1 MQSNASNP
9 AARAQGLALPRRSA
23 VAAMPSLTS
32 TPRQG
37 DAIASAIGARPICD
51 RCWAEWFA
59 TRGCFRLNRQT
70 YYPDASGADSPV
82 RPVSPVINA
91 RVQTGKIHLDP
102 YLGGVSDTRYHRSS
116 RHSYEDFMLSLAL
129 SPGQTIQTSLSVVGS
144 NAARTLTDDQ
154 QSRSSMSIH
163 LSAYLATLVVNIIC
177 DLAWLGTMATRV
189 YRPTLRI
196 DREGPLLAATFND
209 RLALDTAQLL
219 RSFFALPLVAFRLIA
234 TSHWEALRLWLKG
247 ARLVARPHTTFNP
260 GLAIGKS
267 RVYNLPESSTRA
279 TGPAGRPRRT
289 ARAERQSMDLL
300 CRSRFQSHRI
310 LWMRYCPTSPAWSGS
325 PLASAPSSGA
335 ARSM

>member
-23 VAAMPSLTS
+23 VAAMPSFTS

-37 DAIASAIGARPICD
+37 DAIASAIGARPIRD

-154 QSRSSMSIH
+154 QSRSSMSIQ
-163 LSAYLATLVVNIIC
+163 
-177 DLAWLGTMATRV
+177 AWLPQRISCDP
-189 YRPTLRI
+189 RSQHHLR
-196 DREGPLLAATFND
+196 
-209 RLALDTAQLL
+209 
-219 RSFFALPLVAFRLIA
+219 
-234 TSHWEALRLWLKG
+234 
-247 ARLVARPHTTFNP
+247 P
-260 GLAIGKS
+260 GLAWNNGDP
-267 RVYNLPESSTRA
+267 RASTDA
-279 TGPAGRPRRT
+279 PDRPRR
-289 ARAERQSMDLL
+289 
-300 CRSRFQSHRI
+300 
-310 LWMRYCPTSPAWSGS
+310 SP
-325 PLASAPSSGA
+325 PRCNLQ
-335 ARSM
+335 